1 MKQFLL
7 KYYPDSRGRIRLD
20 GKDYHYLIRVRR
32 LKQGS
37 VFKAV
42 LPDGK
47 RIEVQVESADGSLT
61 GVVLSSGVSPYSGL
75 NQASPADAPQYIGE
89 AGIPSPVEATEKG
102 SLQDKI
108 VLPPLALFQAMPKH
122 PKLDL
127 ILRQAA
133 EGGINEVQPFFSRYS
148 VPRIKN
154 GRYRHS
160 AGKDAL
166 PDDDDRVAR
175 QRRII
180 KEALQQSGSPIT
192 TNLRPVCSFEGLLGY
207 WEELKRRYPGVLGIV
222 MHHERLEQGSLHA
235 YLSSI
240 PEFIA
245 IVVGPEGGFSPSEI
259 ACFLAAGFKPLHIR
273 DTVLRV
279 ETAALYGA
287 ASIRIILLESSSWM
301 PKTIQ

>member
-7 KYYPDSRGRIRLD
+7 KHYPDSKGRICLD
-20 GKDYHYLIRVRR
+20 GKDYHYLVRVRR

-47 RIEVQVESADGSLT
+47 GIEVQVESAGGRLT
-61 GVVLSSGVSPYSGL
+61 GVVLSAGGCRDSGL
-75 NQASPADAPQYIGE
+75 GRASSAGSTGE
-89 AGIPSPVEATEKG
+89 AVMPSPVDAAGKG
-102 SLQDKI
+102 PLQDKI
-108 VLPPLALFQAMPKH
+108 AVPPLVLFQAMPKH

-133 EGGINEVQPFFSRYS
+133 EGGISEVQPFFSEYS

-160 AGKDAL
+160 AGENAP
-166 PDDDDRVAR
+166 PDGDDRMAR
-175 QRRII
+175 RRRII
-180 KEALQQSGSPIT
+180 KEALQQSGSPIV
-192 TNLRPVCSFEGLLGY
+192 TNLRPTCSFEGLLGY
-207 WEELKRRYPGVLGIV
+207 WEELKRRYPEALGIV
-222 MHHERLEQGSLHA
+222 MHHEWLEQGSIHS
-235 YLSSI
+235 YLSSM

-245 IVVGPEGGFSPSEI
+245 LAVGPEGGFSPEEI